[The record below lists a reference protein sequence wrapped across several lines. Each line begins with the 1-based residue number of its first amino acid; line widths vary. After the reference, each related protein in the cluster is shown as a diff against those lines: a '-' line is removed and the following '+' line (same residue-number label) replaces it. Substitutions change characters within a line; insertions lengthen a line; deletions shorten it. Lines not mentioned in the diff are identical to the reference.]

1 MFLSKYVSNVA
12 INTYNKD
19 IFQVLFNTLQLF
31 YLLTLNEK
39 PMIINRLSANITK
52 WSNTLKNFVGKL
64 PRSCLSMFEHFV
76 GLALKGLNIEHYFL
90 TLFYSNSP
98 NTKGNVHS
106 ISYNVLQQCS
116 EPMFGILAA
125 R

>member
-1 MFLSKYVSNVA
+1 ML
-12 INTYNKD
+12 
-19 IFQVLFNTLQLF
+19 
-31 YLLTLNEK
+31 
-39 PMIINRLSANITK
+39 
-52 WSNTLKNFVGKL
+52 
-64 PRSCLSMFEHFV
+64 EHFV